1 MRRAG
6 GVAVVAVVALVL
18 AAGALVFA
26 QSQPAPPEE
35 LPVAG
40 TQLGEFPDGPMKAV
54 ADQACLRCHSTDM
67 IRQQRLTEKQW
78 TAELTKMAG
87 WGAVVPEDQKAALIA
102 YFVEH
107 FGPDNDRF
115 QPVVARPAP

>member
-1 MRRAG
+1 LTRKTG
-6 GVAVVAVVALVL
+6 IGVSTLVL
-18 AAGALVFA
+18 AGVVLLLCG
-26 QSQPAPPEE
+26 SSPPEE
-35 LPVAG
+35 LPVVG
-40 TQLGEFPDGPMKAV
+40 TQLGEFPEGPMKAV
-54 ADQACLRCHSTDM
+54 ADQACLRCHSADM
-67 IRQQRLTEKQW
+67 VRQQRLTEKQW

-115 QPVVARPAP
+115 QPVVAQPPPR